1 LRKKFLP
8 LLILIVVALCPV
20 YVRAQQKDAAEA
32 ELREKAYS
40 LLESLAGQIGTM
52 QSSENR
58 ARVASNIAGSI
69 WTHNET
75 RARELI
81 ALVQQDIN
89 AGLQISELEDRED
102 FETLMVF
109 LRLRTDTI
117 NRIVKHDPE
126 LAYEF
131 FKATEL
137 SPDSKLSEY
146 AKANEHA
153 LEIELAKQVA
163 ANSPELALQI
173 ARKSL
178 ARGFSDDLRKIF
190 WLFNR
195 KHKEQATA
203 LYKSIVQKIGEADL
217 KKDWNARYFAQTF
230 ATTIT
235 PPQIDEANFSE
246 LINVFVRVA
255 NANGC
260 NRKMSQDEE
269 GAEGCSALS
278 PLITIIA
285 KFNPS
290 RAVKLEQWKIDDR
303 YTYWQSPPYFEVED
317 VATDGSIDD
326 VLALSAKYPHM
337 EGEIRWRA
345 FRKAEED
352 GNFERARKI
361 AVETDSKF
369 DQQKR
374 MLAELDSVQGQTTFD
389 DEKLAELQKRLGEIK
404 RTEEQAII
412 LASVAN
418 QLGEKD
424 RKTAIKLLNQASQ
437 LADTIKPGREQIGAQ
452 MGLAM
457 VYCYHKSDRGLA
469 IMQSLVPKL
478 NELVEASAKLDG
490 IERRYLRDGEWSMT
504 GEGSLSTILTA
515 LAHNAGYFARCDF
528 DRAVSMAS
536 QFERP
541 EIRIMAQLK
550 LAQGIL
556 AGPPKPLPFR
566 YVELQH

>member
-1 LRKKFLP
+1 MQRKFLP
-8 LLILIVVALCPV
+8 LLILIIVALCPV

-32 ELREKAYS
+32 ELREKAYA
-40 LLESLAGQIGTM
+40 LLESLAGQVGTM
-52 QSSENR
+52 QSPENR
-58 ARVASNIAGSI
+58 ARVASNIAGSL

-81 ALVQQDIN
+81 ALVQQDMN
-89 AGLQISELEDRED
+89 AGLQISETEDRED
-102 FETLMVF
+102 FQTLMVF

-131 FKATEL
+131 FRATAL
-137 SPDSKLSEY
+137 SPDLKLSEY
-146 AKANEHA
+146 AKQNELA
-153 LEIELAKQVA
+153 LEINLAKQVA
-163 ANSPELALQI
+163 ASSPELALQI

-178 ARGFSDDLRKIF
+178 THGFSEDLRKIF
-190 WLFNR
+190 KQLNR

-203 LYKSIVQKIGEADL
+203 LYKTIVEKIGEADL
-217 KKDWNARYFAQTF
+217 VKDWNARYFAQTF
-230 ATTIT
+230 AIAIT

-246 LINVFVRVA
+246 LINVFVKVA

-260 NRKMSQDEE
+260 NRKMAEDDE
-269 GAEGCSALS
+269 GAEGCSVLS
-278 PLITIIA
+278 PLITIAA

-290 RAVKLEQWKIDDR
+290 RAAKFEQWKIDQFS
-303 YTYWQSPPYFEVED
+303 YWQPSPYTVVED
-317 VATDGSIDD
+317 VVTDGSIDD
-326 VLALSAKYPHM
+326 VLALAAKYPYM

-345 FRKAEED
+345 FRKAVDD
-352 GNFERARKI
+352 GNFEKARKI

-374 MLAELDSVQGQTTFD
+374 MLAELDSVQGQTTID
-389 DEKLAELQKRLGEIK
+389 DAKLEELQKKLGEIK
-404 RTEEQAII
+404 RTDEQAIF

-424 RKTAIKLLNQASQ
+424 RKTALKLLNQASQ
-437 LADTIKPGREQIGAQ
+437 LVDTMKPGREQIAAQ

-457 VYCYHKSDRGLA
+457 CYCYQKSDRGLA

-490 IERRYLRDGEWSMT
+490 LERRYLRDGEWSMT
-504 GEGSLSTILTA
+504 GEGILGDLLTA

-556 AGPPKPLPFR
+556 AGPSKPLSFR
-566 YVELQH
+566 YVGRYH